1 MRNEW
6 VLCEKEMPP
15 QTEEG
20 TGRKS
25 EMVDVIL
32 SDGRSSEDWLINDR
46 WVIHCKTNGGA
57 YPVKWRKK

>member
-6 VLCEKEMPP
+6 FFCEEEMPP

-32 SDGRSSEDWLINDR
+32 SDGSSSEDWLINDR

>member
-15 QTEEG
+15 QVSVG
-20 TGRKS
+20 SGKKS
-25 EMVDVIL
+25 DMVAVML
-32 SDGRSSEDWLINDR
+32 SDGKVTEDWLINDR